1 LSLAALLG
9 SDVKDAGGDTVGRLS
24 DVVVRWAAGVPY
36 PRMTAIVV
44 VRANATSSLVPRRTG
59 AWRACGRREA
69 TPSKRVREALR
80 AYKPQSDRDA
90 P

>member
-44 VRANATSSLVPRRTG
+44 RTG
-59 AWRACGRREA
+59 KRDVIIGAAPDWRLAGLRE
-69 TPSKRVREALR
+69 T
-80 AYKPQSDRDA
+80 
-90 P
+90 